1 MTTMKHSIA
10 LSIFLFAAT
19 MLSVAQS
26 DGITDDSEI
35 ADRQTAK
42 IVQILGLDSEQEK
55 KVREVALEVIRE
67 FQSGRGFQSD
77 YGGKNQ
83 PEDDM
88 VQYVTELNRRI
99 DSFLTDEQRYELN
112 MRSERYLTKLA
123 ERKSSKN

>member
-1 MTTMKHSIA
+1 MKHSIA

-67 FQSGRGFQSD
+67 FQSGRDFQSD

-99 DSFLTDEQRYELN
+99 DSFLTDEQRHELN